1 MHLSPGAA
9 PQLLGSGSE
18 LSTGCST
25 TSTSATL
32 TPVCR
37 SVTTKILALVPATRG
52 LSIFS
57 ALGVAR
63 RAELAALLARP
74 QRLSS

>member
-9 PQLLGSGSE
+9 PPAPRFRPGTVYRLLDDVDVCD
-18 LSTGCST
+18 LD
-25 TSTSATL
+25 TSVPL
-32 TPVCR
+32 R
-37 SVTTKILALVPATRG
+37 DDQDLALVPATRG

-74 QRLSS
+74 QCLSS